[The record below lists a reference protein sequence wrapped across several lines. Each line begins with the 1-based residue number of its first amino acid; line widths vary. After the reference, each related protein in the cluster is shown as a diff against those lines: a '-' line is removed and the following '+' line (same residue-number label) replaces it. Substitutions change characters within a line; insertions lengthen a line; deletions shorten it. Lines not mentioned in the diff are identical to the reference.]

1 MCDHIHEKDYGHKPV
16 LLHECLDALAIRPD
30 GVYVDGTLGRA
41 GHSLEI
47 VRRLTAG
54 GRLIGI
60 DRDQTAIDAARE
72 RLASYLDRVTLVHS
86 NFDRIGDILADLHIP
101 GVDGMLFDLGVSSPQ
116 LDDAARGFSYMHDA
130 PLDMRMD
137 RTASLTA
144 RDVVNDWPY
153 EELRRILYD
162 FGEERC
168 APAIARRIVQAREQA
183 PIETTLQLVDIIKSA
198 MPPAALRE
206 KQHPAKRSFQA
217 IRIAV
222 NGELDALE
230 PMLEAGADALVP
242 GGRLAVIT
250 FHSLEDR
257 IVKRTLQRLATGC
270 TCPKEFPVCVCGKK
284 PKLKLVNRKPIIST
298 PEELEENPRAR
309 SAKLRIAERCGFD
322 IG

>member
-116 LDDAARGFSYMHDA
+116 LDDAARTETLLEICRRTNDLSLLL
-130 PLDMRMD
+130 PLYTSSVTRAYSDRLGGVEVGPSGTMRYQD
-137 RTASLTA
+137 
-144 RDVVNDWPY
+144 
-153 EELRRILYD
+153 LY
-162 FGEERC
+162 
-168 APAIARRIVQAREQA
+168 
-183 PIETTLQLVDIIKSA
+183 IIK
-198 MPPAALRE
+198 
-206 KQHPAKRSFQA
+206 
-217 IRIAV
+217 
-222 NGELDALE
+222 
-230 PMLEAGADALVP
+230 
-242 GGRLAVIT
+242 
-250 FHSLEDR
+250 
-257 IVKRTLQRLATGC
+257 
-270 TCPKEFPVCVCGKK
+270 
-284 PKLKLVNRKPIIST
+284 
-298 PEELEENPRAR
+298 
-309 SAKLRIAERCGFD
+309 
-322 IG
+322 

>member
-1 MCDHIHEKDYGHKPV
+1 MCDHINERDYGHKPV
-16 LLHECLDALAIRPD
+16 LLHESLDALAIRPD

-153 EELRRILYD
+153 EELRHILYD

-222 NGELDALE
+222 NDELTAISR
-230 PMLEAGADALVP
+230 MLQGAIPRLNA
-242 GGRLAVIT
+242 GGRLAVIS

-257 IVKRTLQRLATGC
+257 IVKSELAAAAKGC
-270 TCPKEFPVCVCGKK
+270 DCPPSFPVCVCGKK
-284 PKLKLVNRKPIIST
+284 PLVKLVPRKPILPSAQ
-298 PEELEENPRAR
+298 ELEENPRAR
-309 SAKLRIAERCGFD
+309 SAKLRVAEKLPE
-322 IG
+322 

>member
-72 RLASYLDRVTLVHS
+72 RLAPYLDRVTLVHS

-198 MPPAALRE
+198 MPAAALRE

-222 NGELDALE
+222 NDEL
-230 PMLEAGADALVP
+230 GAVASLMETAPDRLKV
-242 GGRLAVIT
+242 GGRIAVIS

-257 IVKRTLQRLATGC
+257 IVKSAIQSRENGC
-270 TCPKEFPVCVCGKK
+270 TCPREAPVCTCGFVQT
-284 PKLKLVNRKPIIST
+284 LKSVTRKPIT
-298 PEELEENPRAR
+298 AGGEELELNPRSR
-309 SAKLRIAERCGFD
+309 SAKLRVAERV
-322 IG
+322 